1 MNKVTLLGRL
11 TGDPEIRYTNSGKAV
26 ASFTLAVNRYSGN
39 NDAVDFIPVVAWE
52 KLAEIIGN
60 NLAKGRRA
68 LIAGRIQIR
77 SYEVEGQKRR
87 VTEVVA
93 SSLYFVDSKPN
104 GETNNKTKTDYS
116 QMGQEVFPEEEIPF

>member
-1 MNKVTLLGRL
+1 MNKAILMGRL
-11 TGDPEIRYTNSGKAV
+11 TNDPEIRYTNSGKAV
-26 ASFTLAVNRYSGN
+26 ASFTLAVNRYNGN
-39 NDAVDFIPVVAWE
+39 NDVVDFIPVVAWE

-60 NLAKGRRA
+60 NLAKGRRC
-68 LIAGRIQIR
+68 LIEGRIQIR

-104 GETNNKTKTDYS
+104 GKTNNKAKTDYS

>member
-1 MNKVTLLGRL
+1 MNKAILMGRL

-26 ASFTLAVNRYSGN
+26 CTFTLAVNRQGK
-39 NDAVDFIPVVAWE
+39 DAGADFIPVVAWE

-60 NLAKGRRA
+60 NLAKGCRA
-68 LIAGRIQIR
+68 LIEGRIQIR

-104 GETNNKTKTDYS
+104 GETNNKTKTEYS